1 MKMRILMGVA
11 VLTTPDVP
19 RFTPTEQNA
28 DLSVARV
35 TAPGADSFGA
45 GLGEGIQ
52 RAAQSA
58 AGIIKAEREKAD
70 RTATLQARTSLDQV
84 EVDLL
89 YNPQTGALAKRG
101 QDAFTVDQSTLKAY
115 DEQVAKVEGGLATD
129 GQKQAF
135 LLMAAQRR
143 AEINKQLQ
151 RHISGELTSYADAA
165 NKASLESTLNNVSA
179 NYGDPDRVE
188 QERKFG
194 LAVIMSDTDNKGL
207 PASVVK
213 AKVDSWESMVQKA
226 VVERLA
232 VDDPVKA
239 KEYFEQNSAK
249 FLPSEA
255 VKIKAQ
261 LQPLAEAQQGLQ
273 AANEIFYSTD
283 EKTSLADML
292 KKVNDRFP
300 KAPNVVKGASAEIR
314 SLYSAREEAKK
325 QEIEGAENAVYSAV
339 AKVKLAG
346 GVPKRSDVPAEA
358 WAKLAAVAPDKVD
371 KIADEILRD
380 NEHAVDRVRQEQ
392 DRQEAKRERRE
403 NRATIESLTTW
414 GMLKSNPELL
424 RSVNL
429 DRLVATG
436 KITKAHYS
444 DLLTDQVAIKQG
456 KGERENELLSNK
468 SAVDLVLSSVK
479 IDAKKDPERYGKF
492 YDALNSRMAVFE
504 RENGRKPRQAEVKD
518 LARGLL
524 GEVAQDRDFWPGAKS
539 VPAFE
544 ADPTKVRVPTADRT
558 AIVQVLK
565 ANKRPVTE
573 EAIRKLYLEK
583 TVRKGG
589 AQ

>member
-1 MKMRILMGVA
+1 MKKRLLMGSA
-11 VLTTPDVP
+11 VMTTPDVP
-19 RFTPTEQNA
+19 RYTPATQNA
-28 DLSVARV
+28 DLAVPRV
-35 TAPGADSFGA
+35 SAPGADSFGS
-45 GLGEGIQ
+45 GLGEGLQ
-52 RAAQSA
+52 RAASSV
-58 AGIIKAEREKAD
+58 AGVIKAEREKAD

-89 YNPQTGALAKRG
+89 YNPQTGALTKRG
-101 QDAFTVDQSTLKAY
+101 RDAFTVDQTTLKAF
-115 DEQVAKVEGGLATD
+115 DEQAVKVEGGLATD

-135 LLMAAQRR
+135 SLMAAQRR

-179 NYGDPDRVE
+179 NYQDPERIE

-207 PASVVK
+207 PPEVVK
-213 AKVDSWESMVQKA
+213 AKVASWESMVHKS

-239 KEYFEQNSAK
+239 KEYFDKNSAN

-273 AANEIFYSTD
+273 TANEIFYGAD
-283 EKTSLADML
+283 EKTTLADML

-300 KAPNVVKGASAEIR
+300 KAPNVVKTAAAELR
-314 SLYSAREEAKK
+314 SLYSARDDAKK
-325 QEIEGAENAVYSAV
+325 KDVEDAENAVYSAV

-371 KIADEILRD
+371 KIADEILHD

-403 NRATIESLTTW
+403 SRATVESLTTW
-414 GMLKSNPELL
+414 GMLKSSPDLL

-429 DRLVATG
+429 DKLVATG

-444 DLLTDQVAIKQG
+444 DLLTDQVAIRQG
-456 KGERENELLSNK
+456 KGEREGELLSNK
-468 SAVDLVLSSVK
+468 AAVDLVLSSVK

-492 YDALNSRMAVFE
+492 FDALNSRMTVFE
-504 RENGRKPRQAEVKD
+504 RENNRRPRQAEVKD

-539 VPAFE
+539 VSAFE
-544 ADPTKVRVPTADRT
+544 ADPAKVRVPTADRT

-573 EAIRKLYLEK
+573 DAIRKLYLEK

-589 AQ
+589 TQ